1 MVYASYFYP
10 TLNSYVLHI
19 WYELILPESS
29 TIFPKSCDLWP
40 CDLISL
46 FLTLVLKI
54 ENGKENQKNNKKN
67 KKENKKKLSPLL
79 LVLAIS
85 VFVAWNWDENCVV

>member
-1 MVYASYFYP
+1 M
-10 TLNSYVLHI
+10 LHM
-19 WYELILPESS
+19 WYELILPEPSMS
-29 TIFPKSCDLWP
+29 FPKSCDLWP
-40 CDLISL
+40 HNLISL

-67 KKENKKKLSPLL
+67 KKENKKKLSPPLS
-79 LVLAIS
+79 VLTIS

>member
-10 TLNSYVLHI
+10 TLNGYVLYI

-29 TIFPKSCDLWP
+29 TTFPKSCDLCP
-40 CDLISL
+40 RVLISL

-67 KKENKKKLSPLL
+67 KKENKKKLSPPLS
-79 LVLAIS
+79 VLTIS
-85 VFVAWNWDENCVV
+85 VFVA